1 MRIGSC
7 AGAPA
12 NAAMSA
18 AVGLWAEV
26 GRAEPGD
33 PGDHGERG
41 DEGQADATVQ
51 ADSRN
56 WARLA
61 ASSTGASST
70 SGPTRGPDAA
80 GTAAA
85 LARPAGP
92 VIARPAIGSAGHR
105 VRARTPADY
114 ATCPVR
120 PDHPDRMSA
129 EGQVFRPLR
138 DDPGA

>member
-41 DEGQADATVQ
+41 DEGQADGDRPGGQ
-51 ADSRN
+51 SELGEIGRQQHRRQQHQRADEG
-56 WARLA
+56 
-61 ASSTGASST
+61 TGRRRDR
-70 SGPTRGPDAA
+70 RGA
-80 GTAAA
+80 
-85 LARPAGP
+85 
-92 VIARPAIGSAGHR
+92 
-105 VRARTPADY
+105 
-114 ATCPVR
+114 
-120 PDHPDRMSA
+120 
-129 EGQVFRPLR
+129 
-138 DDPGA
+138 